1 MTDDLESLITPDMRA
16 CFGME
21 TEWFALPEEFS
32 ASDVRHFVSV
42 IGETNPIY
50 RDEGYAKSMGYRGR
64 VVPPLFVVIA
74 FRRLPQDANGG
85 RPGLE
90 WPGFTL
96 PAQFRNTRNAGQVY
110 HWFAPVCVGDTLRIK
125 FRLREVLAKRTR
137 TGTPM
142 LLVVSEVEMRNQHDE
157 LVLRQVNHDAK
168 LPLTSYAEKAS

>member
-1 MTDDLESLITPDMRA
+1 VTDELESLITADMRA
-16 CFGME
+16 CFGSE
-21 TEWFALPEEFS
+21 TGWLELPEEFS

-50 RDEGYAKSMGYRGR
+50 RDDEYAKSMGYKGR

-74 FRRLPQDANGG
+74 FRRLQQDENGA

-90 WPGFTL
+90 WPGFKL
-96 PAQFRNTRNAGQVY
+96 PEQFRNTRNAGQVY
-110 HWFAPVCVGDTLRIK
+110 HWFAPVYVGDRLSIK
-125 FRLREVLAKRTR
+125 FRLKDVLAKRTR

-142 LLVVSEVEMRNQHDE
+142 LLVVSEVEMRNQRGD

-168 LPLTSYAEKAS
+168 LPLTSYKAS